1 MLVDRFSRFRHG
13 PTSRSKHES
22 EALSYKARHD
32 SEEQSK
38 KEVEDLSMTLVTIFN
53 DPDLCTSPFMLKHI
67 SPAFRV
73 IRENTNEP
81 CPMGNPTSRE
91 EL

>member
-1 MLVDRFSRFRHG
+1 MLVDIFSRFRHG
-13 PTSRSKHES
+13 PASRSKHES
-22 EALSYKARHD
+22 GALKYKAQQEL
-32 SEEQSK
+32 EEQSK

-53 DPDLCTSPFMLKHI
+53 DPNLCTSPFMLKHI

-73 IRENTNEP
+73 IRENTTEP
-81 CPMGNPTSRE
+81 CPLGNPMSRE

>member
-1 MLVDRFSRFRHG
+1 MLVDIFSRFKHG
-13 PTSRSKHES
+13 LALPSKHEG
-22 EALSYKARHD
+22 EARRLKDHRV

-53 DPDLCTSPFMLKHI
+53 DPNLCDSPFMLKHI
-67 SPAFRV
+67 NPAFRV
-73 IRENTNEP
+73 IRENTSEP
-81 CPMGNPTSRE
+81 CPLGGPTSRE